1 MVKPGSA
8 APAFSRRRARRGG
21 GSDFCRS
28 GNQTSRGGHRR
39 GAEDEPQ
46 LLVESVGVGVAG
58 VGAGDDLGGHRSSS
72 EGEFGA
78 RVCSEVRGVHGWT
91 QRSVVSALD
100 TAGWPEDGREHVGD
114 EICGGACG

>member
-39 GAEDEPQ
+39 GAEVKPQ

-58 VGAGDDLGGHRSSS
+58 VGAGDDFGGHRGSA
-72 EGEFGA
+72 EDELDA
-78 RVCSEVRGVHGWT
+78 RGVSEARGVA
-91 QRSVVSALD
+91 S
-100 TAGWPEDGREHVGD
+100 
-114 EICGGACG
+114 

>member
-8 APAFSRRRARRGG
+8 ALAFSRRRARRGG
-21 GSDFCRS
+21 GSGFCRS

-58 VGAGDDLGGHRSSS
+58 VGAGDDFGGHRGSA
-72 EGEFGA
+72 EDELDA
-78 RVCSEVRGVHGWT
+78 RGVGEA
-91 QRSVVSALD
+91 RGVAS
-100 TAGWPEDGREHVGD
+100 
-114 EICGGACG
+114 